1 VTDTLLLF
9 GIRRYTKNHRCIHKY
24 ANREAMAVRPV
35 TEGGAIR
42 VPATL
47 MRGGTSKCW
56 VFDADLLDE
65 LPVDVESVLLAAYGS
80 DDPRQIDGVG
90 GATSTTSKAM
100 LVRPANRPDADL
112 EYTFGQVG
120 IGAHSVEWGS
130 NCGNCATAVGLYA
143 LQTGLV
149 PVQAG
154 RTDVRLFN
162 TNTGARLRTTVDTP
176 GGIVPEV
183 GTATVPGVH
192 AAGVAV
198 DLAFVD
204 PAGDTTGK
212 LLPTGNGRDLLGPD
226 AIPATL
232 LDAGAP
238 AALIP
243 AEAMGLTGL
252 ESPEELLPRVGELA
266 ALRRA
271 AALRMGLAI
280 PGDPISYA
288 VPKVGVVGPARCA
301 DYDIAVRMISMHA
314 PHPAIGL
321 TSAVAIAAAATV
333 ADGVVAELLPAQQ
346 DRRMLRI
353 GTPSGVITARTEFDD
368 DGLLTG
374 VALARAARRLAVA
387 EVFVPISVLALAA
400 S

>member
-1 VTDTLLLF
+1 
-9 GIRRYTKNHRCIHKY
+9 
-24 ANREAMAVRPV
+24 M
-35 TEGGAIR
+35 TESGAIR

-56 VFDADLLDE
+56 VFDADMLDA

-100 LVRPANRPDADL
+100 MVRAANRPDSDI

-143 LQTGLV
+143 VQTGLV
-149 PVQAG
+149 PVRSG
-154 RTDVRLFN
+154 RTEVRMFN
-162 TNTGARLRTTVDTP
+162 TNTGARLRTTIDTP

-192 AAGVAV
+192 AGGVAV
-198 DLAFVD
+198 DLAFLD

-212 LLPTGNGRDLLGPD
+212 LLPTGRGVDLLGE
-226 AIPATL
+226 AGIPATL
-232 LDAGAP
+232 VDAGAP
-238 AALIP
+238 AVLIP
-243 AEAMGLTGL
+243 ADALGLTGL
-252 ESPEELLPRVGELA
+252 ESPDELLPHVDELA
-266 ALRRA
+266 ILRRA
-271 AALRMGLAI
+271 AALKMGLAT
-280 PGDPISYA
+280 PADPISYA
-288 VPKVGVVGPARCA
+288 VPKIGIVGPAYTYH
-301 DYDIAVRMISMHA
+301 DVDDMLINVDDIDVSVRMISMHA

-333 ADGVVAELLPAQQ
+333 PDGVVAELLAGQQ

-353 GTPSGVITARTEFDD
+353 GTPAGVITARTEFDA
-368 DGLLTG
+368 DGALTG
-374 VALARAARRLAVA
+374 VALARAARRIAVA
-387 EVFVPISVLALAA
+387 EVFVPISAPALAA

>member
-1 VTDTLLLF
+1 MSYVYISMRN
-9 GIRRYTKNHRCIHKY
+9 G
-24 ANREAMAVRPV
+24 EAMEVRPV

-56 VFDADLLDE
+56 VFDADMLDA

-100 LVRPANRPDADL
+100 LVRAANRPDADI

-149 PVQAG
+149 PARSG
-154 RTDVRLFN
+154 RTEVRLFN
-162 TNTGARLRTTVDTP
+162 TNTGARLRTTVETP
-176 GGIVPEV
+176 GGVVPEV

-192 AAGVAV
+192 AGGVAV
-198 DLAFVD
+198 DLAFVN
-204 PAGDTTGK
+204 PAGDTTGT
-212 LLPTGNGRDLLGPD
+212 LLPTGRGVDLLGD
-226 AIPATL
+226 NGIPATL
-232 LDAGAP
+232 IDAGAP

-243 AEAMGLTGL
+243 AGAMGLTGL
-252 ESPEELLPRVGELA
+252 ESPDELVPRVDELA
-266 ALRRA
+266 VLRRA
-271 AALRMGLAI
+271 AALTMGLAK
-280 PGDPISYA
+280 PADPISYA
-288 VPKVGVVGPARCA
+288 VPKIGVIGPPRDYRDVDGTLINVD
-301 DYDIAVRMISMHA
+301 DYDVSVRMISMHA

-321 TSAVAIAAAATV
+321 TSAVAIGAASTV
-333 ADGVVAELLPAQQ
+333 ADGVVAGLLAGQQ

-353 GTPSGVITARTEFDD
+353 GTPAGVITARTEFDA
-368 DGLLTG
+368 DGALTG
-374 VALARAARRLAVA
+374 VTLARAARRIAVA
-387 EVFVPISVLALAA
+387 EVFVPVSGPVLAA

>member
-1 VTDTLLLF
+1 
-9 GIRRYTKNHRCIHKY
+9 
-24 ANREAMAVRPV
+24 MAVRSV

-56 VFDADLLDE
+56 VFDADMLDA

-100 LVRPANRPDADL
+100 MVRIANRPDADI

-149 PVQAG
+149 PVRAG
-154 RTDVRLFN
+154 RTDVRMFN
-162 TNTGARLRTTVDTP
+162 TNTGARLRTTVETP

-192 AAGVAV
+192 AGGVAV
-198 DLAFVD
+198 DLAFLN

-212 LLPTGNGRDLLGPD
+212 LLPTGRGVDLLNG
-226 AIPATL
+226 IPATL
-232 LDAGAP
+232 VDAGAP

-243 AEAMGLTGL
+243 ADAMGLTGL
-252 ESPEELLPRVGELA
+252 ERPGELLPRVDELA
-266 ALRRA
+266 VLRRV
-271 AALRMGLAI
+271 AALKMGLAK
-280 PGDPISYA
+280 PADPISYA
-288 VPKVGVVGPARCA
+288 VPKIGVVGPARDYRDVEGELINAA
-301 DYDIAVRMISMHA
+301 DYDLSVRMISMHA
-314 PHPAIGL
+314 PHPAVGL
-321 TSAVAIAAAATV
+321 TSAVAIGAAATV
-333 ADGVVAELLPAQQ
+333 ADGVVAELLAGQQ

-353 GTPSGVITARTEFDD
+353 GTPAGVITARTEFDA
-368 DGLLTG
+368 DGALTG
-374 VALARAARRLAVA
+374 VTLARAARRIAVA
-387 EVFVPISVLALAA
+387 EVFVPISVPILAA

>member
-1 VTDTLLLF
+1 
-9 GIRRYTKNHRCIHKY
+9 
-24 ANREAMAVRPV
+24 
-35 TEGGAIR
+35 
-42 VPATL
+42 

-56 VFDADLLDE
+56 VFDADMLDE

-100 LVRPANRPDADL
+100 LVRAANRPDADV

-149 PVQAG
+149 PARPG
-154 RTDVRLFN
+154 RTEVRLFN

-183 GTATVPGVH
+183 GKATVPGVH
-192 AAGVAV
+192 AGGVAV
-198 DLAFVD
+198 DLAFLN
-204 PAGDTTGK
+204 PSGDTTGT
-212 LLPTGNGRDLLGPD
+212 LLPTGHGRDLLGPT

-232 LDAGAP
+232 VDAGAP

-243 AEAMGLTGL
+243 AEAMGLTGI
-252 ESPEELLPRVGELA
+252 ESPEELLPRVDELA
-266 ALRRA
+266 VLRRD
-271 AALRMGLAI
+271 AALKMGLAT
-280 PGDPISYA
+280 PDDPISYA
-288 VPKVGVVGPARCA
+288 VPKVGVVSPARDYLSAENKNITAAA
-301 DYDIAVRMISMHA
+301 DYDISVRMISMHA

-321 TSAVAIAAAATV
+321 TSAVAIGAAATV
-333 ADGVVAELLPAQQ
+333 ADGVLAELLAAQQ
-346 DRRMLRI
+346 DRQMLRI
-353 GTPSGVITARTEFDD
+353 GTPAGVITARTEFDD
-368 DGLLTG
+368 AGRLTG
-374 VALARAARRLAVA
+374 ITLARAARRIAVA
-387 EVFVPISVLALAA
+387 EVFVPIAAPALAA

>member
-1 VTDTLLLF
+1 M
-9 GIRRYTKNHRCIHKY
+9 R
-24 ANREAMAVRPV
+24 
-35 TEGGAIR
+35 AIR

-56 VFDADLLDE
+56 VFDADMLDE

-100 LVRPANRPDADL
+100 LVRPTNRPDADL

-143 LQTGLV
+143 LQAGLV
-149 PVQAG
+149 PAQVG
-154 RTDVRLFN
+154 RTGVRLFN

-192 AAGVAV
+192 AGGVAV
-198 DLAFVD
+198 DLAFID
-204 PAGDTTGK
+204 PAGDTTGT
-212 LLPTGNGRDLLGPD
+212 LLPTGNARDLLG

-232 LDAGAP
+232 VDAGAP

-243 AEAMGLTGL
+243 AEALGLTGL
-252 ESPEELLPRVGELA
+252 ETPEELLPRVEELA

-271 AALRMGLAI
+271 AALKMGLAT
-280 PGDPISYA
+280 PADPISYA
-288 VPKVGVVGPARCA
+288 VPKVGVVGPAA
-301 DYDIAVRMISMHA
+301 STDHDLAVRMISMHA

-333 ADGVVAELLPAQQ
+333 PDGVVAELLAAQQ
-346 DRRMLRI
+346 DRQMLRI
-353 GTPSGVITARTEFDD
+353 GTPSGVITARTEFDA
-368 DGLLTG
+368 DGRLTG

-387 EVFVPISVLALAA
+387 EVFVPIPAPALAA

>member
-1 VTDTLLLF
+1 MS
-9 GIRRYTKNHRCIHKY
+9 IS
-24 ANREAMAVRPV
+24 APM
-35 TEGGAIR
+35 AIR

-56 VFDADLLDE
+56 VFDADTLDQ

-80 DDPRQIDGVG
+80 GDPRQIDGVG

-100 LVRPANRPDADL
+100 LVRPTNRLDADL

-130 NCGNCATAVGLYA
+130 NCGNCATAVGLHA
-143 LQTGLV
+143 LQAGLV
-149 PVQAG
+149 PAQVG

-183 GTATVPGVH
+183 GTATVPGVR
-192 AAGVAV
+192 AGGVAV
-198 DLAFVD
+198 DLTFLD
-204 PAGDTTGK
+204 PAGDTTGT
-212 LLPTGNGRDLLGPD
+212 LLPTGHARDLLGPS

-232 LDAGAP
+232 IDAGAP

-243 AEAMGLTGL
+243 AHALGLTAV
-252 ESPEELLPRVGELA
+252 ESSEELLPRVGELA
-266 ALRRA
+266 ALRRD
-271 AALRMGLAI
+271 AALRMGLAT
-280 PGDPISYA
+280 PADPISYA
-288 VPKVGVVGPARCA
+288 VPKVGVLGPARDYRSVEGEPIGA
-301 DYDIAVRMISMHA
+301 TDYDLSVRMISMHA

-321 TSAVAIAAAATV
+321 TSAVAIVVATTI
-333 ADGVVAELLPAQQ
+333 AGGVVAELLAAQH
-346 DRRMLRI
+346 DRQMLRI
-353 GTPSGVITARTEFDD
+353 GTPAGVITARAEFDN
-368 DGLLTG
+368 DGRLTG
-374 VALARAARRLAVA
+374 VTLARAARRIAVA
-387 EVFVPISVLALAA
+387 EVFVPIAAPTLAA

>member
-1 VTDTLLLF
+1 MT
-9 GIRRYTKNHRCIHKY
+9 
-24 ANREAMAVRPV
+24 VRPV
-35 TEGGAIR
+35 TEVGAIR

-56 VFDADLLDE
+56 VFDADILDE

-100 LVRPANRPDADL
+100 MVRAADRPDADI

-120 IGAHSVEWGS
+120 IGAHTVEWGS

-143 LQTGLV
+143 LQAGLV
-149 PVQAG
+149 PARPG

-192 AAGVAV
+192 AGGVAV
-198 DLAFVD
+198 DLAFLS

-212 LLPTGNGRDLLGPD
+212 LLPTGRAVDLLGPTS
-226 AIPATL
+226 IPATL
-232 LDAGAP
+232 VDAGAP

-243 AEAMGLTGL
+243 AEAMGLTGI
-252 ESPEELLPRVGELA
+252 EPPEQLLPRVDELA
-266 ALRRA
+266 VLRRD
-271 AALRMGLAI
+271 AALKMGLAKAE
-280 PGDPISYA
+280 DPISYA
-288 VPKVGVVGPARCA
+288 VPKVGVVGPARDYRGAEGETISAA
-301 DYDIAVRMISMHA
+301 DYDLSVRMISMHA

-321 TSAVAIAAAATV
+321 TSAVAIGAAATV
-333 ADGVVAELLPAQQ
+333 VDGVVAELLATQQ

-353 GTPSGVITARTEFDD
+353 GTPAGVITARTEFDG
-368 DGLLTG
+368 DGRLTG
-374 VALARAARRLAVA
+374 VTLARAARRIAVA
-387 EVFVPISVLALAA
+387 EVFVPIPAPALAA

>member
-1 VTDTLLLF
+1 
-9 GIRRYTKNHRCIHKY
+9 
-24 ANREAMAVRPV
+24 MAVRPT

-56 VFDADLLDE
+56 VFDADMLDE

-90 GATSTTSKAM
+90 GATSTTSKAL
-100 LVRPANRPDADL
+100 LVRAAQGPDADI

-130 NCGNCATAVGLYA
+130 NCGNCASAVGLYA

-149 PVQAG
+149 RARPG
-154 RTDVRLFN
+154 RTEVRLFN

-183 GTATVPGVH
+183 GTATVPGVQ
-192 AAGVAV
+192 AGGVAV
-198 DLAFVD
+198 DLAFLN
-204 PAGDTTGK
+204 PAGDTTGQ
-212 LLPTGNGRDLLGPD
+212 LLPTGHGVDLLGSA

-232 LDAGAP
+232 VDAGAP

-243 AEAMGLTGL
+243 ARAMELTGL
-252 ESPEELLPRVGELA
+252 ETPAELLPRVGELA

-271 AALRMGLAI
+271 AALKMGLAA

-288 VPKVGVVGPARCA
+288 VPKVGVVGPARDYRDVEGAAISAA
-301 DYDIAVRMISMHA
+301 DYDLSVRMISMHA

-321 TSAVAIAAAATV
+321 TSAVAISAAATV
-333 ADGVVAELLPAQQ
+333 ADGVVAELLAGQQ
-346 DRRMLRI
+346 DRGMLRI
-353 GTPSGVITARTEFDD
+353 GTPAGVITARTEFDAE
-368 DGLLTG
+368 GRLIG
-374 VALARAARRLAVA
+374 VTLARAARRIAVA
-387 EVFVPISVLALAA
+387 EVFVPIPAQALVA

>member
-1 VTDTLLLF
+1 MVQ
-9 GIRRYTKNHRCIHKY
+9 
-24 ANREAMAVRPV
+24 
-35 TEGGAIR
+35 AIR

-56 VFDADLLDE
+56 VFDADLLDD

-100 LVRPANRPDADL
+100 LVRPANRPDADI

-149 PVQAG
+149 PAKAG
-154 RTDVRLFN
+154 RTEVRLFN

-176 GGIVPEV
+176 DGIVPEV

-192 AAGVAV
+192 AGGVAV
-198 DLAFVD
+198 DLAFLD
-204 PAGDTTGK
+204 PAGDTTGT
-212 LLPTGNGRDLLGPD
+212 LLPTGNARDLLGTV
-226 AIPATL
+226 PATL
-232 LDAGAP
+232 VDAGAP

-243 AEAMGLTGL
+243 ADAMGLTGR
-252 ESPEELLPRVGELA
+252 ETPEELLPRVGELA
-266 ALRRA
+266 TLRRA
-271 AALRMGLAI
+271 AALKMGLAR
-280 PGDPISYA
+280 PEDPISYA
-288 VPKVGVVGPARCA
+288 VPKVGVVGPPHSA

-321 TSAVAIAAAATV
+321 TSAVAIAAASTV
-333 ADGVVAELLPAQQ
+333 NDGVVAELLATQQ
-346 DRRMLRI
+346 DRQMLRI
-353 GTPSGVITARTEFDD
+353 GTPSGVIAARTEFDA
-368 DGLLTG
+368 DGRLTG
-374 VALARAARRLAVA
+374 VTLARAARRIAVA
-387 EVFVPISVLALAA
+387 EVFVPIPAPALVA

>member
-1 VTDTLLLF
+1 
-9 GIRRYTKNHRCIHKY
+9 
-24 ANREAMAVRPV
+24 MRPV
-35 TEGGAIR
+35 TDGGAIR

-56 VFDADLLDE
+56 VFDADMLDD

-100 LVRPANRPDADL
+100 LVRPANRPDADI

-149 PVQAG
+149 AARPG

-176 GGIVPEV
+176 SGIVPEV
-183 GTATVPGVH
+183 GSATVPGVH
-192 AAGVAV
+192 AGGVAV
-198 DLAFVD
+198 DLAFVH

-212 LLPTGNGRDLLGPD
+212 LLPTGNDVDLLGPA

-232 LDAGAP
+232 VDAGAP

-243 AEAMGLTGL
+243 ASAMGLTGI
-252 ESPEELLPRVGELA
+252 ESPSELMPRVDELA
-266 ALRRA
+266 VLRRA
-271 AALRMGLAI
+271 AALKMGLASAT
-280 PGDPISYA
+280 DPISYA
-288 VPKVGVVGPARCA
+288 VPKVGVVGPAQDYRDAEGELIKAA
-301 DYDIAVRMISMHA
+301 DYDLSVRMISMHA

-321 TSAVAIAAAATV
+321 TSAVAIGAASTV
-333 ADGVVAELLPAQQ
+333 AGGVVAELLAGQQ
-346 DRRMLRI
+346 DREMLRI
-353 GTPSGVITARTEFDD
+353 GTPAGVITARTEFDA
-368 DGLLTG
+368 DGGLTG
-374 VALARAARRLAVA
+374 VALARAARRIAVA
-387 EVFVPISVLALAA
+387 EVFVPIAAPALAA